1 MGLPLVGHLRYLNIP
16 ICDLPGKII
25 DLDKPSTNSS
35 SPVTPGSMEPI
46 SIAPQPKSSFSIFP
60 VFDVPPAAS
69 EPVVTYSK
77 GVQTTDL
84 WSDDGDEV
92 VYKGEDLELLRKSIR
107 QEVEEEM
114 TRTQRRKR
122 ESDITN
128 YGGDK
133 EHLKISIAEEGEVD
147 QLSINEK
154 FDKFLDQSFKVVGR
168 ALDNPYDITVDYAL
182 KTENNKQT
190 SDTPVIE
197 IAQFFSQH
205 SVGRAVTDLDWSP
218 KFPELIATSHTA
230 KRGDLNAPKGLVQI
244 WNLHASRSLPE
255 YIFTSSSDVLSV
267 RFSSFEPNLIFGTSY
282 NGQIVTWD
290 MRSRG
295 DPILSSPMNGNGH
308 SHPVYS
314 IEMTGT
320 QNAHNLV
327 TASTDGVVCTWTPDL
342 LEKPQDKLTL
352 IAPTATRNDD
362 LAPTKL
368 AISPRDS
375 SRFVV
380 GTEEGVIYQCSR
392 FGQAG
397 SRAGVDPRGSYR
409 GHAAPIT
416 SLDFHSSKGVIDF
429 SDLLLSSSLD
439 WSVKLWKIR
448 QFTGPIGSAAP
459 VSNAYGGLTGTGTIQ
474 TTQHPDL
481 NNLEPL
487 LDLVREYEVY
497 DVAWSNFH
505 PAVFADVDGSGHLEI
520 WDLTKDLEIPVTRIK
535 PSSSSSPY
543 SPTTAFSSSINGG
556 GAAAGSSGNG
566 NTTSTAVAAD
576 AYLSRPLNRVSW
588 ERVTDNAARK
598 VAVGG
603 LDGVVTVFELDSEY
617 FGAPK
622 QQDWVQLEKSISR
635 LDASI

>member
-1 MGLPLVGHLRYLNIP
+1 M
-16 ICDLPGKII
+16 
-25 DLDKPSTNSS
+25 
-35 SPVTPGSMEPI
+35 
-46 SIAPQPKSSFSIFP
+46 
-60 VFDVPPAAS
+60 FDVPPATA

-77 GVQTTDL
+77 AVQTTL
-84 WSDDGDEV
+84 SWSEDVDEK

-107 QEVEEEM
+107 QEIEEEM
-114 TRTQRRKR
+114 SKSQRKKR
-122 ESDITN
+122 ESEVTN
-128 YGGDK
+128 YGGDNDNMK
-133 EHLKISIAEEGEVD
+133 VAMAEEGEID
-147 QLSINEK
+147 ELANNEL

-168 ALDNPYDITVDYAL
+168 ALDNVYDITVDYAL
-182 KTENNKQT
+182 KTGNNKQT
-190 SDTPVIE
+190 SDTPIAE
-197 IAQFFSQH
+197 IAQFYSH
-205 SVGRAVTDLDWSP
+205 LSVGRAVTDLDWSP
-218 KFPELIATSHTA
+218 KFPELIASSHTA
-230 KRGDLNAPKGLVQI
+230 KRSDMNAPKGLVQI
-244 WNLHASRSLPE
+244 WNLNANRSLPE

-282 NGQIVTWD
+282 NGQILTWD
-290 MRSRG
+290 MRSPG
-295 DPILSSPMNGNGH
+295 APILSSPMNGNGH

-327 TASTDGVVCTWTPDL
+327 TASTDGTVCTWTPDM
-342 LEKPQDKLTL
+342 LETPQDKLTL
-352 IAPTATRNDD
+352 VAPTATRNDD

-409 GHAAPIT
+409 SHVAPIS

-448 QFTGPIGSAAP
+448 QFTGPVGASTATTSNSNSMSSAFTNTSSTGS
-459 VSNAYGGLTGTGTIQ
+459 SLYGPPSINSSFHSH
-474 TTQHPDL
+474 HPDL

-505 PAVFADVDGSGHLEI
+505 PAVFANVDGSGHLEV

-535 PSSSSSPY
+535 PSTSSSLHSPTALTHNTSSSS
-543 SPTTAFSSSINGG
+543 SSTSANTAITTAT
-556 GAAAGSSGNG
+556 NG
-566 NTTSTAVAAD
+566 NQNPNTVTSAD
-576 AYLSRPLNRVSW
+576 SYLSRPLNRLAW
-588 ERVTDNAARK
+588 ERGLDNTARK

-603 LDGVVTVFELDSEY
+603 LAGVVTVFELDKEF

-635 LDASI
+635 LDSGL